1 MYGLLYEH
9 SQLNPL
15 THDTLHEF
23 FGHVTAN
30 AAGHLAEMMRQKH
43 VVSSSGEDIYLP
55 DVNEEERLN
64 SSDYREHIKRLDLPI
79 TFIGGMCVYCL
90 TSKMRCARLFC
101 PWIKRQPFRRVTLE
115 R

>member
-30 AAGHLAEMMRQKH
+30 AAGHLSEMMRQKH
-43 VVSSSGEDIYLP
+43 VVSSAGEDIYLP
-55 DVNEEERLN
+55 DANEEERLN

-79 TFIGGMCVYCL
+79 TFIIGTCVYCL